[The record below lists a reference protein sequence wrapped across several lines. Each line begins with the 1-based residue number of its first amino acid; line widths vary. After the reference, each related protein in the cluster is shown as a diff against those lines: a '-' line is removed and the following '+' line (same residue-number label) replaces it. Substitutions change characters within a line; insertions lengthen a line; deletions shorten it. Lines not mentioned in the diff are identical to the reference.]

1 MAAGWFRDTSDN
13 KLVAAADSELTPPTG
28 HDFIL
33 RSTIEAAYTGP
44 IWQLGT
50 WDGTTYTPPVGI
62 IIPATPI
69 DLTTDA
75 GMVQEAA
82 TNASDVLDRWVLE
95 ILDNLGSLPPQVAFT
110 AIDGIQHMKVV
121 MARVALNAVRTAA
134 FRVKMC
140 EEAGSGPTDAS
151 GDATSYVDAIAAE
164 TMAVEITDKWSWVKE
179 SVDPPV
185 RVDVNTA
192 QSTFSSPTNIED
204 APSSADLISRKWI
217 DDIPG

>member
-33 RSTIEAAYTGP
+33 KSTIEAAYTGM

-62 IIPATPI
+62 IIPSTPI
-69 DLTTDA
+69 DPTTDA

-82 TNASDVLDRWVLE
+82 TNATETLDRWVLD
-95 ILDNLGSLPPQVAFT
+95 ILDNLGSLPPQAAFQ

-121 MARVALNAVRTAA
+121 MARICLNAVRTPTY
-134 FRVKMC
+134 RVKFC
-140 EEAGSGPTDAS
+140 RGSGLGT
-151 GDATSYVDAIAAE
+151 E
-164 TMAVEITDKWSWVKE
+164 RRE
-179 SVDPPV
+179 
-185 RVDVNTA
+185 R
-192 QSTFSSPTNIED
+192 
-204 APSSADLISRKWI
+204 
-217 DDIPG
+217 

>member
-33 RSTIEAAYTGP
+33 KSTIEAAYTGM

-69 DLTTDA
+69 DPTTDA

-82 TNASDVLDRWVLE
+82 TNATETLDRWVLD
-95 ILDNLGSLPPQVAFT
+95 ILDNLGSLPPQAAFL

-121 MARVALNAVRTAA
+121 MARVCLNAVRTAT
-134 FRVKMC
+134 FRVKFA

-151 GDATSYVDAIAAE
+151 GDAASYVDAIAADGAIE
-164 TMAVEITDKWSWVKE
+164 VTDKWSWVNPTT
-179 SVDPPV
+179 DPPA
-185 RVDVNTA
+185 RLDVDAA
-192 QSTFSSPTNIED
+192 QAIIQVSTNLED
-204 APSSADLISRKWI
+204 APSSTDLISRKWI
-217 DDIPG
+217 DDIPS